1 LYQVLQVK
9 ATVSR
14 YLSTGSVLYYVMKPV
29 SVNHVKFGERIKDLR
44 GDLGMTQEML
54 AAKVGLDR
62 SYMGFLE
69 RGERNPSLE
78 VIIKI
83 AKALEIKPD
92 ELLKEI
98 K

>member
-1 LYQVLQVK
+1 MN

-29 SVNHVKFGERIKDLR
+29 SVDHVKFGKRIRELR

-83 AKALEIKPD
+83 AKALNIKPE
-92 ELLKEI
+92 ELLQDI

>member
-1 LYQVLQVK
+1 MS
-9 ATVSR
+9 TVSPEHIR
-14 YLSTGSVLYYVMKPV
+14 
-29 SVNHVKFGERIKDLR
+29 FGKRIKELR
-44 GDLGMTQEML
+44 QAQGMTQEAL
-54 AAKVGLDR
+54 AKKLGLDR

-83 AKALEIKPD
+83 AKALGQEPD
-92 ELLKEI
+92 ELLRQSKAS

>member
-1 LYQVLQVK
+1 
-9 ATVSR
+9 
-14 YLSTGSVLYYVMKPV
+14 MKPV
-29 SVNHVKFGERIKDLR
+29 SVDHVKFGKRIRELR

-83 AKALEIKPD
+83 AKALNIKPD
-92 ELLKEI
+92 ELLKDI

>member
-1 LYQVLQVK
+1 MSS
-9 ATVSR
+9 VSPDHIR
-14 YLSTGSVLYYVMKPV
+14 
-29 SVNHVKFGERIKDLR
+29 FGKRIKELR
-44 GDLGMTQEML
+44 LAKGLTQEML
-54 AAKVGLDR
+54 AAKIGVDR

-78 VIIKI
+78 VILKI
-83 AKALEIKPD
+83 AKALGAKPD